1 MRFSVWKSVWKC
13 VSATTAVA
21 ANFSTRMAGL
31 HEFTGRGLGMTMH
44 CDQAHGRATEV
55 VATPSSAPVTDDR
68 RAFNAHAA
76 PIIEANSTVSLRE
89 EGCSRRS
96 NTFG

>member
-1 MRFSVWKSVWKC
+1 MPR
-13 VSATTAVA
+13 SA
-21 ANFSTRMAGL
+21 SESSCSDEDGDSY
-31 HEFTGRGLGMTMH
+31 GIGI
-44 CDQAHGRATEV
+44 AHADVTDPAEV